1 MHPLPRRRRIAP
13 LAAALAVATAASL
26 PASSAPSQTP
36 ETQVWIDVATHN
48 FASMPDMGAM
58 GGLAGMMG
66 AGAQE
71 KMAYPTALNPASSG
85 QYLDIAMHNSPRPGV
100 EAQQAIPGGLK
111 LGKALPLLPPL
122 AEVKDYE
129 PGIPTQGKQQMPDG
143 EMTIHEYWGCG
154 DTVRPGQP
162 KTFKMKFRGGKL
174 ETSGSVTQ
182 TRLAPAR
189 DISVTPAF
197 VVWPNR
203 KHDKRVPNGAVL
215 AGQHRI
221 SGTDVP
227 ASLQFDLG
235 GNAEFMPKIALR
247 TSGQATDAMALG
259 WQPVDRARA
268 YFLNA
273 VGAQGQNTMVFW
285 SSAESPGA
293 GHELQQY
300 LSGSYVDRW
309 LKEKVL
315 LPPSATSCTIPKG
328 IFASAGGD
336 PAQGGMGGMAMLSM
350 IAYGPETHMVWP
362 PKPTDPEELKKWDP
376 EWNLRVRTKS
386 TASAMLG
393 MDFGGAFD
401 GMQPE
406 PQSDEAAD
414 GQPQEKPE
422 STSKKLL
429 KGILRNL

>member
-1 MHPLPRRRRIAP
+1 MSPRTHRTLRIAP
-13 LAAALAVATAASL
+13 LAAAVALASVLVL
-26 PASSAPSQTP
+26 PASLAQPSQVP
-36 ETQVWIDVATHN
+36 ETQVWIDVATHT
-48 FASMPDMGAM
+48 FAGMPDMGAL

-66 AGAQE
+66 GAQ
-71 KMAYPTALNPASSG
+71 KGLHYPTALNPPSSG
-85 QYLDIAMHNSPRPGV
+85 QFLDIAMHNSLRPGV

-111 LGKALPLLPPL
+111 LGKALPLVPPL
-122 AEVKDYE
+122 APVQDYE
-129 PGIPTQGKQQMPDG
+129 PGVVTQGNQKMPDA
-143 EMTIHEYWGCG
+143 EMTILEYWGCG

-162 KTFKMKFRGGKL
+162 KTFKMKFKDGKL
-174 ETSGSVTQ
+174 ESSGSMSQ
-182 TRLAPAR
+182 QRLAPAR
-189 DISVTPAF
+189 DIGVTPAY

-203 KHDKRVPNGAVL
+203 KHDKRVPNGALL

-221 SGTDVP
+221 TGTDVP

-235 GNAEFMPKIALR
+235 GNAEFMPKIALK
-247 TSGQATDAMALG
+247 TSGQATDAMALS

-273 VGAQGQNTMVFW
+273 IGAQSQTTMVFW
-285 SSAESPGA
+285 SSAESAGA

-315 LPPSATSCTIPKG
+315 LPPSATNCTIPKG

-336 PAQGGMGGMAMLSM
+336 PAQGGMGGMATLNM
-350 IAYGPETHMVWP
+350 IAYGPETHRVWP

-393 MDFGGAFD
+393 MDFGGGFE

-406 PQSDEAAD
+406 PQSDD
-414 GQPQEKPE
+414 DTGDQPQDAVALAKI
-422 STSKKLL
+422 SDH
-429 KGILRNL
+429 